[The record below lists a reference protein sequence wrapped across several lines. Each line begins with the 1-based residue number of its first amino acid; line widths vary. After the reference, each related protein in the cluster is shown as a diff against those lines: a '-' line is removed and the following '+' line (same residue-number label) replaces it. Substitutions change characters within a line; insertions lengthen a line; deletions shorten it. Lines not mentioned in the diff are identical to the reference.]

1 MLEKVRASIVLEEKE
16 IVPFFWDVYILGNT
30 HQRRSV
36 SCHPTTRMAIPDMCG
51 GIYKVN
57 SQTTS
62 DLILLT
68 ALTDKQ
74 RKCHYSIYG

>member
-1 MLEKVRASIVLEEKE
+1 MLEQNGFHCFAGERETF
-16 IVPFFWDVYILGNT
+16 PFFWDVYILGNT
-30 HQRRSV
+30 HQRRSM
-36 SCHPTTRMAIPDMCG
+36 SCHPITRMAIPDMCG

-57 SQTTS
+57 SQTS

-68 ALTDKQ
+68 ALTDEQ